1 VRDDLARAR
10 HAVSETS
17 ECTDDLIASLPEPG
31 QRSPQQRATAEA
43 AHDAAREARSLFMD
57 AHAEAVYN
65 ELTDCRGGYL
75 RLPELVAA
83 AAAAFPGLVPTA
95 DQMTAERTRPQASKE
110 GREIDQGIF
119 VRGVLRSPLAGPHLL
134 SAMLAPT
141 PRALRLLPEFSRTG
155 VADLGSVRMER
166 RDGAARLTMCR
177 DDCLNAED
185 NRQVDDMETAVDL
198 ALLDPEVR
206 VGLLRGGEMS
216 HPRYRGKRVF
226 SAGINLKEL
235 NAGGISLVDF
245 LLRRELGYIHK
256 LVRGVLVED
265 GPRWQSPTCA
275 KPWVAAVDGFAI
287 GGGMQLLLVFDRV
300 IAASDAYLSLP
311 AAQEGIV
318 PGAAN
323 FRLTRCAGPRLSREI
338 ILEGRRIWA
347 SEPAAR
353 LLVDEVVEPPELAE
367 AIERSLDRLQSPAV
381 VANRRM
387 LNFAEESL
395 DEFRR
400 YMAEFAVQQ
409 ALRLYSEDV
418 IGKVGRFSAPGALGG
433 SVRDHSGMRQVNSGR
448 DRYRRYRAGYRRF
461 LAAQR
466 TGPPVRSADGRRTDT
481 DRSAARAEPA
491 RAAAWP
497 PDRSP
502 VAARRAALADGA
514 GTGRRRHLHVHGGVR
529 ARLGG
534 DTRAR
539 AGGATS

>member
-1 VRDDLARAR
+1 MSLRQSQDTIGAVRGDLVRAR
-10 HAVSETS
+10 LALSEAA
-17 ECTDDLIASLPEPG
+17 ERTDELIASLPQPG
-31 QRSPQQRATAEA
+31 ERSLPEQATAKA
-43 AHDAAREARSLFMD
+43 AHDAARETRGLFMD
-57 AHAEAVYN
+57 AHAEAVYD
-65 ELTDCRGGYL
+65 ELTDCRDRYS
-75 RLPELVAA
+75 RVPELVAA

-95 DQMTAERTRPQASKE
+95 EQMAAERARPQASKE

-119 VRGVLRSPLAGPHLL
+119 LRGVLRSPVAGPHLL
-134 SAMLAPT
+134 DAMLRPT

-155 VADLGSVRMER
+155 QADLGSVRVER

-185 NRQVDDMETAVDL
+185 NQQVDDMETAVDL
-198 ALLDPEVR
+198 ALLDPGVR
-206 VGLLRGGEMS
+206 AGLLRGGEMS

-226 SAGINLKEL
+226 SAGINLKAL
-235 NAGGISLVDF
+235 HAGGISLVDF

-256 LVRGVLVED
+256 LVRGVLAED
-265 GPRWQSPTCA
+265 GPRWQSPTSA

-287 GGGMQLLLVFDRV
+287 GGGMQLLLVFDHV

-323 FRLTRCAGPRLSREI
+323 FRLARCVGPRLSRQV

-353 LLVDEVVEPPELAE
+353 LLVDEVVEPPELGE
-367 AIERSLDRLQSPAV
+367 AAERSLDRLQSPAV

-387 LNFAEESL
+387 LNLAEEPL

-418 IGKVGRFSAPGALGG
+418 IGKVGRFSAAG
-433 SVRDHSGMRQVNSGR
+433 S
-448 DRYRRYRAGYRRF
+448 
-461 LAAQR
+461 
-466 TGPPVRSADGRRTDT
+466 
-481 DRSAARAEPA
+481 
-491 RAAAWP
+491 
-497 PDRSP
+497 
-502 VAARRAALADGA
+502 
-514 GTGRRRHLHVHGGVR
+514 
-529 ARLGG
+529 
-534 DTRAR
+534 
-539 AGGATS
+539 